1 MNFRKVNNITGWII
15 CALACA
21 VYIFTAEASG
31 SFWDAGEFIASAY
44 KLQLP
49 HPPGAPLFTLLG
61 RFFIILF
68 GGDNPAFAVNIMSA
82 VASGFTILFLFWTIT
97 HFARKLTVGSMEEPT
112 MPQTFTIT
120 AAGIVGAL
128 AYTFSDSFWFSA
140 VEGEVYALSSFFT
153 ALVFWAMLKWERADD
168 FAGNNAVLRS
178 RADRWIVFIFF
189 MMGLSVGVHL
199 LNLLTIP
206 ALVMIYYY
214 KRHNY
219 TRKGAIWAFLIG
231 CAITGIV
238 QVAVIQWTVKFAGK
252 FDILFVNSF
261 GLPFFSGFII
271 FFLILSAAVW
281 FGLRYARQKGL
292 HFLQLG
298 LWCFIFMMIGY
309 STYVT
314 TIQRSNANPSIDM
327 NNVDNP
333 MSLVYYLG
341 REQYGTQPLLYGPHF
356 SAEYER
362 DEATGQ
368 VKTTEGEMK
377 YTKGKNAYVEI
388 GRTQEPE
395 FKSSDKQLF
404 VRVWD
409 RTNEQDHADFY
420 ADWLSLERTQ
430 NEQTGETSYEAPTY
444 ADNIHWFFTYQM
456 GHMYWR
462 YFMWNFSGKQNDI
475 QGFGNKRD
483 GNWISGIPLI
493 DDSRLGDQSKMPDS
507 IKYNKAHNKL
517 FLLPFVLGIFGCVY
531 HFLRDRKDWIVTFLL
546 FFFTGLAVVLYLNQP
561 GNQPRERDYAFVG
574 SFYAFAIWIGLSVV
588 GFVRLAREAQDKDL
602 FKHAL
607 IYGSVA
613 TLVVSFLV
621 NIHGGSALSTLALP
635 IVYALFMSAYYFI
648 VRALGKKSWQG
659 AVATS
664 FALCMI
670 APVIMASQIWDDHDR
685 SEKTLA
691 PSMAKNYLE
700 GCAPNAILF
709 TFGDNDTYPLWY
721 AQEVEN
727 VRPDIRI
734 INTSLLGIDWYV
746 NMLRYKINESA
757 PIDVIWSPEQVSGLS
772 YITFRPQGA
781 QDKVYPL
788 YDIMKD
794 VVGPMLNTEDKA
806 NVQATFPVKRFYIPV
821 NSADL
826 TKYGVVNPGD
836 SALQQMQIELPEGR
850 NYLTLDQLTIFNIIA
865 ANGWKRP
872 IYFTSPYGELG
883 FGQYLRKEGLTY
895 RLTPVQAEAIEPGV
909 IAQSLRGAS
918 SINSEKVLS
927 TLNKFTSGG
936 ANKKGVYFDE
946 ENRRHLL
953 SIRAAFAEGA
963 SYLADKGQKE
973 NGLKLLNQSEA
984 LLTGVSEVRNGG
996 KDTIYNFPYAMV
1008 SRYNS
1013 HNQTAL
1019 LYLEAAYK
1027 TGNLALANKLKAA
1040 IRKDLT
1046 QQKTYYDYLKNNKE
1060 EFFGSL
1066 AQEADVNERMIK
1078 LLEAAEQYYSA
1089 PPVQVTEKPRQ
1100 AADSLQR

>member
-1 MNFRKVNNITGWII
+1 
-15 CALACA
+15 
-21 VYIFTAEASG
+21 
-31 SFWDAGEFIASAY
+31 
-44 KLQLP
+44 
-49 HPPGAPLFTLLG
+49 
-61 RFFIILF
+61 
-68 GGDNPAFAVNIMSA
+68 
-82 VASGFTILFLFWTIT
+82 
-97 HFARKLTVGSMEEPT
+97 
-112 MPQTFTIT
+112 
-120 AAGIVGAL
+120 
-128 AYTFSDSFWFSA
+128 
-140 VEGEVYALSSFFT
+140 
-153 ALVFWAMLKWERADD
+153 
-168 FAGNNAVLRS
+168 
-178 RADRWIVFIFF
+178 
-189 MMGLSVGVHL
+189 
-199 LNLLTIP
+199 
-206 ALVMIYYY
+206 
-214 KRHNY
+214 
-219 TRKGAIWAFLIG
+219 
-231 CAITGIV
+231 
-238 QVAVIQWTVKFAGK
+238 
-252 FDILFVNSF
+252 
-261 GLPFFSGFII
+261 
-271 FFLILSAAVW
+271 
-281 FGLRYARQKGL
+281 
-292 HFLQLG
+292 
-298 LWCFIFMMIGY
+298 
-309 STYVT
+309 
-314 TIQRSNANPSIDM
+314 
-327 NNVDNP
+327 
-333 MSLVYYLG
+333 
-341 REQYGTQPLLYGPHF
+341 
-356 SAEYER
+356 
-362 DEATGQ
+362 
-368 VKTTEGEMK
+368 
-377 YTKGKNAYVEI
+377 
-388 GRTQEPE
+388 
-395 FKSSDKQLF
+395 
-404 VRVWD
+404 
-409 RTNEQDHADFY
+409 
-420 ADWLSLERTQ
+420 
-430 NEQTGETSYEAPTY
+430 
-444 ADNIHWFFTYQM
+444 
-456 GHMYWR
+456 MYWR

-493 DDSRLGDQSKMPDS
+493 DNSRLGDQSKMPDS

-621 NIHGGSALSTLALP
+621 NIHGGSVLSTLALP

-918 SINSEKVLS
+918 SINSEKVSS

-1027 TGNLALANKLKAA
+1027 TGNLSLANKLKAA